1 MDSDSSS
8 MDEEFLQEA
17 LVEQL
22 TENEKRALHKYSLES
37 LHHSEFITLV
47 LEFKDIMKMDFIH
60 DFTSLVRLDL
70 NNNLIEKIWG
80 LDHLTNLTW
89 LNLSCNRIK
98 NIEGLESLKKLELLN
113 LAYNQI
119 SLLNNMDTLENLS
132 HFFISKNLIRRTDTL
147 LYLRRFKSL
156 FKLSIAGNP
165 LTEKD
170 DRSLYVAAFFPN
182 VTLLDNILIG
192 QKMRDEA
199 IIKYQIELKKFR
211 PEELQA
217 QNQDASVN
225 NIVQSSFH
233 SKVNDDTKATEPHC
247 LPGVAQMPQTAESP
261 IFELC
266 SQIFPVDSAE
276 HKQMEAE
283 LNSFFSGQIET
294 ETYYQQRASQ
304 ILADFDKPDIQRRI
318 EIKKLEDPELKKIK
332 INKGSDEISQLCE
345 SLLNMEFE
353 LVGNLDCNIKLL
365 ESSIS
370 EIVFTSKDSA
380 SHNDL
385 LETINETE
393 NQVTRVNDSKAALIK
408 ELQDKEEQRN
418 RVRISDIHRYVDYLR
433 KQLKDLD

>member
-217 QNQDASVN
+217 QNQ
-225 NIVQSSFH
+225 
-233 SKVNDDTKATEPHC
+233 
-247 LPGVAQMPQTAESP
+247 
-261 IFELC
+261 
-266 SQIFPVDSAE
+266 
-276 HKQMEAE
+276 
-283 LNSFFSGQIET
+283 IET

>member
-8 MDEEFLQEA
+8 TDEEFLWKT
-17 LVEQL
+17 LVKQL
-22 TENEKRALHKYSLES
+22 SENEKQALHNHSLES

-47 LEFKDIMKMDFIH
+47 LEFKDIMKMDFLH

-98 NIEGLESLKKLELLN
+98 NIEGLESLQKLELLN
-113 LAYNQI
+113 LSNNQI

-170 DRSLYVAAFFPN
+170 DHSLYVAAFFPN

-192 QKMRDEA
+192 EKMRDEA
-199 IIKYQIELKKFR
+199 IIKYQNELKKFR
-211 PEELQA
+211 LEELQEQQA
-217 QNQDASVN
+217 DGFEQNQFIS
-225 NIVQSSFH
+225 Q
-233 SKVNDDTKATEPHC
+233 
-247 LPGVAQMPQTAESP
+247 QAESTTV
-261 IFELC
+261 ELC

-283 LNSFFSGQIET
+283 LNSFFAGQIET

-304 ILADFDKPDIQRRI
+304 ILAEFDEPHRRI

-332 INKGSDEISQLCE
+332 INKCSDEISQLCE
-345 SLLNMEFE
+345 SLLNLEFE
-353 LVGNLDCNIKLL
+353 LVGNLDYNIKHL
-365 ESSIS
+365 ESCIS
-370 EIVFTSKDSA
+370 EIVFTGKDSA
-380 SHNDL
+380 SHDDL
-385 LETINETE
+385 PETINETE

-408 ELQDKEEQRN
+408 E
-418 RVRISDIHRYVDYLR
+418 
-433 KQLKDLD
+433 